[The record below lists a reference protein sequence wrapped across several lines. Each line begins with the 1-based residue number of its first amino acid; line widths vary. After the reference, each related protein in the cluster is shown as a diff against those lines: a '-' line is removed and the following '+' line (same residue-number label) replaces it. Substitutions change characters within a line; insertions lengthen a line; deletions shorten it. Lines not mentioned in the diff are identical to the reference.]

1 MRRGARTACAPAPA
15 GFLSSGVMRKR
26 SLTLA
31 LLACALG
38 LLAAGCGSS
47 TKALSAT
54 GSRPTSATTS
64 SSNATSTRTSTS
76 QSSSASV
83 AVVTKTVTATSTRTS
98 SAPAFT
104 QPENQDHALTA
115 AVATVESQGYTPID
129 TAEYQPQHTLRV
141 LTAAKTGTGGR
152 YQQRAFFFVDGHYIG
167 TDSSQPSGS
176 LKVASQSETSVTLTY
191 GLYSSGESPCC
202 PGSQATVRFEL
213 DNGRL
218 QALDP
223 IPPAHSSSG
232 LSRL

>member
-1 MRRGARTACAPAPA
+1 MRNRP
-15 GFLSSGVMRKR
+15 FLA
-26 SLTLA
+26 T

-38 LLAAGCGSS
+38 LLAAGCGSGA
-47 TKALSAT
+47 KALSAT
-54 GSRPTSATTS
+54 GDHSTGATS
-64 SSNATSTRTSTS
+64 SSSTAASTRTSSS
-76 QSSSASV
+76 QSSGASV

-98 SAPAFT
+98 GAPAFT
-104 QPENQDHALTA
+104 QPESQDRALA
-115 AVATVESQGYTPID
+115 SAVATVESQGYTPND

-141 LTAAKTGTGGR
+141 LTATKAGAGGS
-152 YQQRAFFFVDGHYIG
+152 YQQRAFFFVDGRYIG

-176 LKVASQSETSVTLTY
+176 VKVTSQSETSVTLTY

-202 PGSQATVRFEL
+202 PGSQASVRFEL

>member
-1 MRRGARTACAPAPA
+1 
-15 GFLSSGVMRKR
+15 MRKR
-26 SLTLA
+26 SLTAA

-38 LLAAGCGSS
+38 LPAGGSS

-54 GSRPTSATTS
+54 GGNSPSATTS
-64 SSNATSTRTSTS
+64 SGTATTSTRTS

-104 QPENQDHALTA
+104 QPESQGHALAA

-129 TAEYQPQHTLRV
+129 TSEYQPQHTLRV

-176 LKVASQSETSVTLTY
+176 VKVSAQSETSVTLTY
-191 GLYSSGESPCC
+191 GLYSAGESACC

>member
-1 MRRGARTACAPAPA
+1 
-15 GFLSSGVMRKR
+15 MRKR
-26 SLTLA
+26 SLTA
-31 LLACALG
+31 TMLACALG
-38 LLAAGCGSS
+38 LAAAGCGSS
-47 TKALSAT
+47 AKPLSAT
-54 GSRPTSATTS
+54 GSHTTSAISASSDAGTSTTS
-64 SSNATSTRTSTS
+64 SS
-76 QSSSASV
+76 SSSSV
-83 AVVTKTVTATSTRTS
+83 AIVTKTVTATSTRTS

-104 QPENQDHALTA
+104 QPESQDHALAA

-129 TAEYQPQHTLRV
+129 TAQYQPQHTLRV
-141 LTAAKTGTGGR
+141 LTAAKTGTDGR

-176 LKVASQSETSVTLTY
+176 VKVASQTETSVTLTY

-202 PGSQATVRFEL
+202 PGSQASVRFEL